1 MPFEIIYK
9 KLENVVEIAAKK
21 KASALKRAI
30 KAAKASRNPEPL
42 RATLQK
48 VTPQYIP
55 PGHPLVAQAER
66 LLQDIADESRN
77 AAVIA
82 ALQAAIVE
90 AKRTRAAIPL
100 KRVLRAALDQRV
112 PRDHPVMDEARQL
125 LQLLEDEETARLY
138 AEQQLL
144 KSIGVAKRILSMDK
158 LSIQSIIQAKQQLVS
173 AKIKALKVCEK
184 GWKHTITT
192 YKHTNQRQNP
202 SQKKQKHANMLT
214 KKSLSTIRY
223 PPFLLRKHYLSPG

>member
-1 MPFEIIYK
+1 MPFEIIYN

-30 KAAKASRNPEPL
+30 KVAKASRDPEPL

-48 VTPQYIP
+48 VTPQHIP

-66 LLQDIADESRN
+66 LLQDIANETRN
-77 AAVIA
+77 AAVFA
-82 ALQAAIVE
+82 ALRAAIVE

-144 KSIGVAKRILSMDK
+144 KSIGVAKRILSQDNP
-158 LSIQSIIQAKQQLVS
+158 SIQSIIQAKQQLVS
-173 AKIKALKVCEK
+173 AKIKALKV
-184 GWKHTITT
+184 
-192 YKHTNQRQNP
+192 
-202 SQKKQKHANMLT
+202 
-214 KKSLSTIRY
+214 
-223 PPFLLRKHYLSPG
+223 